1 MLFWFFQ
8 QIIIS
13 LTLILLIHYLYVFF
27 KNNLT
32 EPKVKDLVNK
42 PMKRYMEMYQTIDNP
57 TTDNPMTDNPMT
69 DNQNNSSDN
78 HIHMKNE
85 LKNYLQTLTSKK
97 TDPMSANDLNTNY
110 QTL

>member
-42 PMKRYMEMYQTIDNP
+42 PMKRYMEMYQTIDNQ
-57 TTDNPMTDNPMT
+57 TMNNQTT
-69 DNQNNSSDN
+69 DNQNDDN
-78 HIHMKNE
+78 HRQMKDE

-97 TDPMSANDLNTNY
+97 NDEPISANDLNTNY

>member
-57 TTDNPMTDNPMT
+57 TTDNPTT

-78 HIHMKNE
+78 HIQMKNE

-97 TDPMSANDLNTNY
+97 NDPMGANDLNTNY